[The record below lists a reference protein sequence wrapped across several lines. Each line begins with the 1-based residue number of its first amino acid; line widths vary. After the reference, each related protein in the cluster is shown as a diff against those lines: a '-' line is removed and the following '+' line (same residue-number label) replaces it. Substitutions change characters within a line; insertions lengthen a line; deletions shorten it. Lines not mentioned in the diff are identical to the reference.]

1 MTISCI
7 PEVGM
12 NGLYCI
18 VAIDIGL
25 NFELFDIIQYDE
37 CHIVLINK
45 RKMKKKKPVKRFDF

>member
-1 MTISCI
+1 MMSNNIILNRDCI

-25 NFELFDIIQYDE
+25 NFKLFDIIQYDV
-37 CHIVLINK
+37 CHIVLVYKK
-45 RKMKKKKPVKRFDF
+45 RKSP